1 MLFLVRNEKNFYST
15 KIVCKEIGTM
25 IIAAVGKNAS
35 GKDYFLDII
44 SKQFGIPVISFGDCV
59 RELADKE
66 GLVHTR
72 ENLQHV
78 SEKYMSTYGQDFFPK
93 MMIEKIKK
101 MGTDTVLVS
110 GIRPPSDAETFRK
123 EYGDNFFLVAIVLE
137 NDRVRYERMR
147 ARGSARDNVTY
158 EQFLALDQ
166 REEELFS
173 TSVTMSMANYTFA
186 RGNYSDEEYH
196 EKIREFYINNCQ
208 K

>member
-1 MLFLVRNEKNFYST
+1 M
-15 KIVCKEIGTM
+15 IV
-25 IIAAVGKNAS
+25 AAVGKNAS

-44 SKQFGIPVISFGDCV
+44 SKQFNIPVISFGDCV

-72 ENLQHV
+72 ENLQYI

-93 MMIEKIKK
+93 MMIEKIKG
-101 MGTDTVLVS
+101 MPEQNVLVS
-110 GIRPPSDAETFRK
+110 GIRPPSDAECFR
-123 EYGDNFFLVAIVLE
+123 EAFGDNFYLVAIVLE
-137 NDRVRYERMR
+137 SDRLRYERMR

-166 REEELFS
+166 REEELFN
-173 TSVTMSMANYTFA
+173 TSRTIEMANYKFV
-186 RGNYSDEEYH
+186 RGDYSDEVYH
-196 EKIREFYINNCQ
+196 EKIRQFFLENCN

>member
-1 MLFLVRNEKNFYST
+1 
-15 KIVCKEIGTM
+15 M

-44 SKQFGIPVISFGDCV
+44 SKQFNIPVVSFGDCV
-59 RELADKE
+59 RELASKE

-72 ENLQHV
+72 ENLQYI
-78 SEKYMSTYGQDFFPK
+78 SEKYMTTYGQDFFPK
-93 MMIEKIKK
+93 MMIEKIKS

-110 GIRPPSDAETFRK
+110 GIRPPSDVETFRG
-123 EYGDNFFLVAIVLE
+123 EFGDNFFLVAIVIE
-137 NDRVRYERMR
+137 DDKVRYERMR

-166 REEELFS
+166 REEELFE
-173 TSVTMSMANYTFA
+173 TSKTMNMANFTFV
-186 RGNYSDEEYH
+186 RGEYSDEEYH
-196 EKIREFYINNCQ
+196 GKIRDFYLEYCQ

>member
-1 MLFLVRNEKNFYST
+1 
-15 KIVCKEIGTM
+15 M

-44 SKQFGIPVISFGDCV
+44 AKQFNLPVISFGDCV
-59 RELADKE
+59 RELADNE
-66 GLVHTR
+66 GLAHTR
-72 ENLQHV
+72 ENLQYL

-101 MGTDTVLVS
+101 MGTENVLVS
-110 GIRPPSDAETFRK
+110 GIRPPSDAETFR
-123 EYGDNFFLVAIVLE
+123 EAFGDKFFLVAIVLE
-137 NDRVRYERMR
+137 SDRLRYERMV

-166 REEELFS
+166 REEELFN
-173 TSVTMSMANYTFA
+173 TSKTIEMANYQFV
-186 RGNYSDEEYH
+186 RGDYSDEIYH
-196 EKIREFYINNCQ
+196 EKIRQFYIEHCN

>member
-1 MLFLVRNEKNFYST
+1 
-15 KIVCKEIGTM
+15 M

-35 GKDYFLDII
+35 GKDYFLDVIA
-44 SKQFGIPVISFGDCV
+44 KQFNIPVISFGDCV
-59 RELADKE
+59 RELATNE
-66 GLVHTR
+66 GLEHTR
-72 ENLQHV
+72 PNLQKM

-110 GIRPPSDAETFRK
+110 GIRPPSDVETFK
-123 EYGDNFFLVAIVLE
+123 KAFGDNFFLVAIVIE
-137 NDRVRYERMR
+137 DDKVRYGRMV

-166 REEELFS
+166 REEELFN
-173 TSVTMSMANYTFA
+173 TSKTMEMADYTFV
-186 RGNYSDEEYH
+186 RGTYSDEEYH
-196 EKIREFYINNCQ
+196 EKIREFYLTHCD

>member
-1 MLFLVRNEKNFYST
+1 
-15 KIVCKEIGTM
+15 M

-44 SKQFGIPVISFGDCV
+44 AKQFNIPVVSFGDCA
-59 RELADKE
+59 RDLADEE

-72 ENLQHV
+72 ENLQYI
-78 SEKYMSTYGQDFFPK
+78 SKKYMSTYGQDFFPK
-93 MMIEKIKK
+93 MLIQKIKD

-110 GIRPPSDAETFRK
+110 GIRPPSDVEAFRAEF
-123 EYGDNFFLVAIVLE
+123 GDKFFLVAIVLE
-137 NDRVRYERMR
+137 SDEARYERMR

-158 EQFLALDQ
+158 EQFLALDR

-173 TSVTMSMANYTFA
+173 TSKTMEMANYTFV
-186 RGNYSDEEYH
+186 RGDYPDEVYH
-196 EKIREFYINNCQ
+196 EKIKDFYNTYCN